1 MGIMRILFTNYEY
14 PPLGGGGGVV
24 NAWLAEELAKKH
36 DVTVLTSQAPDIP
49 KERIEKGVRV
59 IRVPV
64 MGRDQK
70 AVASMASM
78 ASYIPN
84 AIREGRKLLRRE
96 KFDII
101 NTHFVVPTGPVGDA
115 LSRFANIPNVL
126 SLHGG
131 DVYDPSKFTSPHRH
145 MPLRM
150 SVRWLLNRAD
160 VVVGQSKNTINNMR
174 VFYTHQVY
182 AVRIPLGIPRPGDFG
197 VADRATYGLSD
208 DETVFVTLGR
218 LVARKNISELIQVM
232 GALKDKKAKL
242 LIMGTGPLREEL
254 EAQARSLGIAE
265 QIKFLGFV
273 EEEEKLRILRM
284 ADAFVSTSHHEGFGL
299 VFLEAMACGLP
310 VVCYNYG
317 GQTDFLDDDVTGHV
331 VPLGSTQRFIKAM
344 LDLVENPD
352 KSKKMG
358 ELNLERVKTYF
369 IEQCAHSYESLFEET
384 LEAYKKPQTVT
395 SFVPAAG

>member
-1 MGIMRILFTNYEY
+1 MRILFTNYEY

-36 DVTVLTSQAPDIP
+36 DVTVLTSQAPNIP
-49 KERIEKGVRV
+49 FERIEKGVRV
-59 IRVPV
+59 LRVPV
-64 MGRDQK
+64 LGRDQK
-70 AVASMASM
+70 AVASMTSM

-84 AIREGRKLLRRE
+84 GIREGRKLLRRE

-115 LSRFANIPNVL
+115 LSHFAKIPNVL

-197 VADRATYGLSD
+197 TADRATYGLSD

-218 LVARKNISELIQVM
+218 LVSRKNIAELIQVM

-265 QIKFLGFV
+265 QVKFLGFV

-317 GQTDFLDDDVTGHV
+317 GQTDFLDDEVTGHV

-344 LDLVENPD
+344 TNLVENPE
-352 KSKKMG
+352 KRKEMG
-358 ELNLERVKTYF
+358 ELNLERVKSYF
-369 IEQCAHSYESLFEET
+369 IEHCAHSYESLFEET
-384 LEAYKKPQTVT
+384 LEAYKKPKAVT
-395 SFVPAAG
+395 PLVPATG

>member
-1 MGIMRILFTNYEY
+1 MRILFTNYEY

-36 DVTVLTSQAPDIP
+36 DVTVLTSQAPNIP

-59 IRVPV
+59 LRVPV

-84 AIREGRKLLRRE
+84 AIREGRKLMRRE

-115 LSRFANIPNVL
+115 LSKFANVPNVL

-182 AVRIPLGIPRPGDFG
+182 AVRIPLGIPCPGDFG
-197 VADRATYGLSD
+197 EADRETYGISE

-218 LVARKNISELIQVM
+218 LVSRKNISELIQVM
-232 GALKDKKAKL
+232 GALKDQKAKL

-265 QIKFLGFV
+265 QVKFLGFV

-344 LDLVENPD
+344 QNLVDHPE
-352 KSKKMG
+352 KRKEMG
-358 ELNLERVKTYF
+358 TLNLERVKAYF

-395 SFVPAAG
+395 PLVPAAG

>member
-1 MGIMRILFTNYEY
+1 MRILFTNYEY

-49 KERIEKGVRV
+49 FERIEKGVRV
-59 IRVPV
+59 LRVPV
-64 MGRDQK
+64 LGRDQK
-70 AVASMASM
+70 AVASMTSM

-84 AIREGRKLLRRE
+84 GIREGRKLLRRE

-115 LSRFANIPNVL
+115 LSHFAHIPNVL

-182 AVRIPLGIPRPGDFG
+182 
-197 VADRATYGLSD
+197 
-208 DETVFVTLGR
+208 
-218 LVARKNISELIQVM
+218 
-232 GALKDKKAKL
+232 
-242 LIMGTGPLREEL
+242 
-254 EAQARSLGIAE
+254 
-265 QIKFLGFV
+265 
-273 EEEEKLRILRM
+273 
-284 ADAFVSTSHHEGFGL
+284 
-299 VFLEAMACGLP
+299 
-310 VVCYNYG
+310 
-317 GQTDFLDDDVTGHV
+317 
-331 VPLGSTQRFIKAM
+331 
-344 LDLVENPD
+344 
-352 KSKKMG
+352 
-358 ELNLERVKTYF
+358 
-369 IEQCAHSYESLFEET
+369 
-384 LEAYKKPQTVT
+384 
-395 SFVPAAG
+395 

>member
-1 MGIMRILFTNYEY
+1 MRILFTNYEY

-49 KERIEKGVRV
+49 EERIENGVRV
-59 IRVPV
+59 LRVPV
-64 MGRDQK
+64 LGRDQK
-70 AVASMASM
+70 AVASMTSM

-84 AIREGRKLLRRE
+84 AIRAGRKLLRRE

-115 LSRFANIPNVL
+115 LARFAKIPNVL

-160 VVVGQSKNTINNMR
+160 VVGQSKNTINNMR

-197 VADRATYGLSD
+197 TADRATYGLSD

-218 LVARKNISELIQVM
+218 LVARKNIRELIQVM
-232 GALKDKKAKL
+232 GALKDKKARL

-254 EAQARSLGIAE
+254 EAQARALGIAE
-265 QIKFLGFV
+265 QVKFLGFV

-344 LDLVENPD
+344 LDLVEHPE
-352 KSKKMG
+352 KREEMG
-358 ELNLERVKTYF
+358 KLNLERVNAYF
-369 IEQCAHSYESLFEET
+369 IEQCAHSYENLFEET

-395 SFVPAAG
+395 PLVPAAG